1 MIVFFD
7 GVCNLCA
14 NSVKFIIERDN
25 RNVFRFS
32 SLQSAYAKRTLKL
45 TDFDDIPQ
53 SLLLLKKDKIYTKST
68 AALLIAKEMKGAW
81 PLLTVFLLVPSFI
94 RNFVYDWVAK
104 NRYSW
109 FGKKEQCMIPTP
121 ELQQRFLET

>member
-14 NSVKFIIERDN
+14 NSVKFIIERDDK
-25 RNVFRFS
+25 NVFRFS
-32 SLQSAYAKRTLKL
+32 SLQSDFAKRTLNL
-45 TDFDDIPQ
+45 PDLVAIPQ
-53 SLLLLKKDKIYTKST
+53 SLLLLKEDKIYTKST
-68 AALLIAKEMKGAW
+68 AALLIAKQLKGAW
-81 PLLTVFLLVPSFI
+81 PLLTVFFLVPPFI

-109 FGKKEQCMIPTP
+109 FGKNEHCMIPTP
-121 ELQQRFLET
+121 EMQQRFLET